1 MVELEKA
8 GVPTVSFTAKGFV
21 EDSRRSAQ
29 AFGLPAAPIAVVE
42 LPFTNQTPEEIRR
55 AVDGCIDQLIGA
67 LTKVPTTPPA
77 AVKAAPAERL
87 TFEGTDLLEAMDQ
100 MTALFFE
107 RGWSDGF
114 PVVPPTP
121 DRVDRMLRATTRRR
135 DEVIAILEP
144 GFGVATVEKIA
155 INALM
160 AGCLPEYLP
169 VLIAAVQAIAEPNFF
184 LRLAAMSTGPHAPLI
199 IVNGPAVKALELNT
213 GGGALGPSSKNRANV
228 AIGRA
233 LRLIYMNIGQ
243 AYSGVMDMDT
253 IGSANKFSLCVGE
266 NEEANP
272 WNPLHVDRG
281 FPRDM
286 STVTVQTVY
295 ANSDLFDFY
304 NTTPE
309 GVLDTVARAAMN
321 PAIASTGRWLEG
333 SWADPRTK
341 ERIIERNVVMLCPEH
356 ASIVARHGWSKAA
369 VRDYLYRRA
378 AMSFGDLRANREPST
393 LLASHPELQWMT
405 SQPDIRVP
413 IVERPECYE
422 IVVVGGAAGRSMYFY
437 GAHEMITKPIDPV

>member
-29 AFGLPAAPIAVVE
+29 AFGLPAAPIAVVD

-55 AVDGCIDQLIGA
+55 AVAGTMEQLVGA
-67 LTKVPTTPPA
+67 LTQAPAAPPA
-77 AVKAAPAERL
+77 AVRAAPAERL
-87 TFEGTDLLEAMDQ
+87 GFEGPDLLDAMDE
-100 MTALFFE
+100 MTALFLE

-114 PVVPPTP
+114 PIVPPTP
-121 DRVDRMLRATTRRR
+121 ERVDRMLRGTARRR
-135 DEVIAILEP
+135 DEVIAVLEP

-160 AGCLPEYLP
+160 AGCLPEHLT

-199 IVNGPAVKALELNT
+199 IINGPAVAALGLNT
-213 GGGALGPSSKNRANV
+213 GGGALGPGSKNRANV

-253 IGSANKFSLCVGE
+253 IGTANKFSLCVGE
-266 NEEANP
+266 NEAANP
-272 WNPLHVDRG
+272 WSPLHVDRG
-281 FPRDM
+281 FGPDV

-295 ANSDLFDFY
+295 ANSDVFDFY

-309 GVLDTVARAAMN
+309 GVLDTVARAAVN

-333 SWADPRTK
+333 SWADPRTREK
-341 ERIIERNVVMLCPEH
+341 IVERNVLMLCPEH
-356 ASIVARHGWSKAA
+356 ASIIARHGWSKAA

-378 AMSFGDLRANREPST
+378 VMAFGDLRANREPST
-393 LLASHPELQWMT
+393 LIASHPELQWMT
-405 SQPDIRVP
+405 GQPEIKVP
-413 IVERPECYE
+413 IVERPDCYE

-437 GAHEMITKPIDPV
+437 GAHEMITKPIDPA